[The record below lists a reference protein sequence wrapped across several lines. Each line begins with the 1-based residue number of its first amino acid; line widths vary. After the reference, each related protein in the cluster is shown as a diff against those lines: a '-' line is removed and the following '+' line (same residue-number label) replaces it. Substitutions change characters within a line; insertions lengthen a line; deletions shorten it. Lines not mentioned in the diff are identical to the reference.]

1 MVGVLTNA
9 LKNLYG
15 QKGVAKDL
23 KLYQLIKNIVNSQN
37 YLQFKTSIRYNILTH
52 LGYSSHFSCM

>member
-1 MVGVLTNA
+1 MDKNSSMVGVLTNA

-37 YLQFKTSIRYNILTH
+37 IVKLYTISDEYKI
-52 LGYSSHFSCM
+52 